1 MKSTWTISRVLLVG
15 MSATMLLAC
24 NQQERPFTLEE
35 KYYSEGTQLYL
46 PADLEATLWAQSPQ
60 FYNPTNMDVD
70 AKGRIWVTE
79 AVNYRLFNNDS
90 SKFLTHH
97 KGDRV
102 MILEDTD
109 GDGKADE
116 SKVFVQ
122 DKDLTSPLGI
132 SVIGNKVIVSCA
144 PSVFVYTDEDGDDKP
159 DSKEVFLTGFGGF
172 DHDHG
177 LHAMFAGP
185 DGRYYFNAG
194 NAGPHIVTDK
204 SGWTL
209 RSGSMYNGGSP
220 YLKHNEPRLVS
231 DDGKIWVGGI
241 ALRVNPDGTGLTVLG
256 HNFRNSY
263 ELAVDSYGNMW
274 QNDNDDDGNKG
285 VRVSWLMEGGNMGYF
300 SADGSRSWKADRRPG
315 QGTVEAHWHQDDPG
329 VIPLG
334 DSTGSGSPTGLTFY
348 ESDLLG
354 KQYRGVLLAGE
365 AGRNVILAYK
375 PEVKGAGFSLKRHNF
390 VTSLKEA
397 DVENAK
403 SRATDGDEAKWF
415 RPSDVVI
422 GTDGAIY
429 ISDWFDSMVGGHRMT
444 DSIGRGRIYRI
455 APKGRKLEKPVID
468 LSSTEG
474 QIAALLN
481 PAVNVRNAG
490 FVLLAQQG
498 DQVVDDVKEILDSDN
513 PYHQARAIWLLANL
527 GQNGVAEVEAMLES
541 NDPNLRITAFRALRQ
556 AKPDD
561 LLTYAALLCK
571 DSSPAVRRAV
581 AVALRDVPLEDMQD
595 LAVELASR
603 YEGGDRYY
611 VEALGLALSGKEE
624 AIYPVLEAKM
634 GGDPLKW
641 SDAFADIVWR
651 LHPKAAIAALEQR
664 AASTALPEHQR
675 QQAMVALGFID
686 DQKAVDAMQQLMASN
701 EPELH
706 DKALW
711 WLRYRQ
717 RNSWRNYDMEASVLQ
732 AEISPKTQ
740 ERMLG
745 LKSKVQ
751 DSTLPMDE
759 RVKAA
764 RAMARDKTGGEMLIG
779 LAAEH
784 KLPRAVMA
792 EVSEVIFD
800 NPEQSVR
807 VLAGDYFQKPGTSQ
821 TVSISKIAALQ
832 GDAGKG
838 KALFESKCTTCHR
851 IGKLGA
857 TIGPDLSMVGAKF
870 EKAGLLDAIVNPS
883 AGMSFGYEMW
893 LITKKDGTTAAGFL
907 QADAETVV
915 LKGMDGKL
923 YSIKAEDIASRKQ
936 FETSIMPPPATL
948 ALGENDLANLTAYLL
963 TVDATAQ

>member
-1 MKSTWTISRVLLVG
+1 MKLEQTPAAVLLLGIVAVIISG
-15 MSATMLLAC
+15 CSKP
-24 NQQERPFTLEE
+24 RLEFKLDE
-35 KYYSEGTQLYL
+35 KYLSESTQLYV
-46 PADLEATLWAQSPQ
+46 PNDLEVTLWAESPQ
-60 FYNPTNMDVD
+60 FFNPTNMDVD
-70 AKGRIWVTE
+70 ARGRIWVTE

-90 SKFLTHH
+90 SKFMTHH

-109 GDGKADE
+109 GDGKADA

-144 PSVFVYTDEDGDDKP
+144 PSIIVYTDEDGDDKP
-159 DSKEVFLTGFGGF
+159 DNKEIFLTGFGGF

-209 RSGSMYNGGSP
+209 RAGSLYNGGSP
-220 YLKHNEPRLVS
+220 YMKHNEPRLVS
-231 DDGKIWVGGI
+231 DDGKMWVGGI
-241 ALRVNPDGTGLTVLG
+241 ALRVNSDGTGLTVLG

-263 ELAVDSYGNMW
+263 EFTLDSYGNMW

-300 SADGSRSWKADRRPG
+300 SADGSRKWQADRRPG
-315 QGTVEAHWHQDDPG
+315 QGTVEAHWHQADPG

-334 DSTGSGSPTGLTFY
+334 DSTGSGSPTGVAFY

-354 KQYRGVLLAGE
+354 EKYQGMLLAGE
-365 AGRNVILAYK
+365 AGRNVILAYR
-375 PEVKGAGFSLKRHNF
+375 PEEQGAGYTLKRHNLI
-390 VTSLKEA
+390 TSLKEDEVA
-397 DVENAK
+397 TAK

-429 ISDWFDSMVGGHRMT
+429 VSDWFDSMVGGHRMT
-444 DSIGRGRIYRI
+444 DTIGRGRIYRI
-455 APKGRKLEKPVID
+455 TPKGKTLTAPKID
-468 LSSTEG
+468 LTTTKG

-481 PAVNVRNAG
+481 PAVNVRNSG
-490 FVLLAQQG
+490 FVLLAAQG
-498 DQVVDDVKEILDSDN
+498 DKVIDDVKGILDSDN

-527 GQNGVAEVEAMLES
+527 GSHGVVAVEGMLDS
-541 NDPNLRITAFRALRQ
+541 DDPNLRITAFRALREV
-556 AKPDD
+556 KSDIIP
-561 LLTYAALLCK
+561 YARQLSE

-581 AVALRDVPLEDMQD
+581 AVALRDLPLEDIQD
-595 LAVELASR
+595 IVVELASR

-611 VEALGLALSGKEE
+611 VEALGLALSGKED
-624 AIYPVLEAKM
+624 AIYPVLEAKL

-641 SDAFADIVWR
+641 SEAFADIAWR

-664 AASTALPEHQR
+664 AASTALSDEQR
-675 QQAMVALGFID
+675 QKAMVALAFID
-686 DQKAVDAMQQLMASN
+686 DQEAVNAMEHLMANSTTG
-701 EPELH
+701 LH
-706 DKALW
+706 DEALW

-717 RNSWRNYDMEASVLQ
+717 RNTWRNFDMPSAVLQ
-732 AEISPKTQ
+732 AEVSPELQ
-740 ERMLG
+740 EKMLK
-745 LKSKVQ
+745 LKQKLENSAN
-751 DSTLPMDE
+751 PIGE
-759 RVKAA
+759 RLKAA
-764 RAMARDKTGGEMLIG
+764 RAMANDKTGGEMLIG
-779 LAAEH
+779 LAAEK
-784 KLPRAVMA
+784 KLPKAIIA
-792 EVSEVIFD
+792 EVSKVIFD

-807 VLAGDYFQKPGTSQ
+807 VLAGDYFQKPGVVK
-821 TVSISKIAALQ
+821 TVSIPKIAAIA
-832 GDAGKG
+832 GDAAKG
-838 KALFESKCTTCHR
+838 KAVFESKCTTCHR

-857 TIGPDLSMVGAKF
+857 TIGPDLSMIGKKF
-870 EKAGLLDAIVNPS
+870 EKSGLLDAIINPS

-893 LITKKDGTTAAGFL
+893 LITKKDGTTVSGFL

-923 YSIKAEDIASRKQ
+923 YSVKAEDIASRKQ
-936 FETSIMPPPATL
+936 FETSIMPPPSAL
-948 ALGENDLANLTAYLL
+948 ALGENDLADLSEYLL
-963 TVDATAQ
+963 TLDGN